1 MMRQPIHFLVGG
13 ISLLLV
19 TGCAALSPVQV
30 GQTAGTMV
38 GAVAAPG
45 LGAPLGALLGTLV
58 GKFFQSQVDK
68 VTETRERKEL
78 TDQFG
83 SNAQITDAT
92 RTAVRNDAAPAR
104 AWVDEVERDGQVLAG
119 HFELRSVE

>member
-58 GKFFQSQVDK
+58 GKLFQTQVDK

-78 TDQFG
+78 ADQFG
-83 SNAQITDAT
+83 SKAQTSGEAVTALRKLGEPT
-92 RTAVRNDAAPAR
+92 RV
-104 AWVDEVERDGQVLAG
+104 WVDEVELEGQVMAG
-119 HFELRSVE
+119 HFELRHIK